1 MIVLIAFLLILAGLI
16 FGCFTGST
24 NAVTGA
30 ILAAPADA
38 VQLILKMC
46 GTICLFC
53 GLMRVAE
60 GSGIVRGLSSL
71 LRRPVGVLVPASR
84 KDPEVREQVTMNLA
98 SNFFGLGNAATP
110 YGIRACGR
118 MGKGDVSRSLAS
130 FVLLNTC
137 SVQLIPTTVCAL
149 RQAAGAENAMDILPA
164 VWIVQ
169 LISVSFGLLM
179 ARIFFREEA

>member
-1 MIVLIAFLLILAGLI
+1 MIIWISFLLIFAGLVC
-16 FGCFTGST
+16 GCFMGNSG
-24 NAVTGA
+24 AVTGA
-30 ILAAPADA
+30 ILAAPADT
-38 VQLILKMC
+38 VGLILKIC

-53 GLMRVAE
+53 GLMKVAE
-60 GSGIVRGLSSL
+60 GAGIVRGLSSL
-71 LRRPVGVLVPASR
+71 LRRPVGVLVPATR

-110 YGIRACGR
+110 YGIRACSR
-118 MGKGDVSRSLAS
+118 MGNGEITHSLAS

-169 LISVSFGLLM
+169 SVCAVFGLLM
-179 ARIFFREEA
+179 ARMFFREVA